1 MLALISLTP
10 ILYNAR
16 LLRDL
21 SERRERRLK
30 HHHDYLNLRH
40 RTGGD
45 VLGSDAS
52 LDEEFDE
59 QAVQEDEPLVALI
72 RQHLLLP
79 LPAAIDRAHQAVQAG
94 GARPVDDA
102 ISPGSHAHRI
112 QLAEQLGDL
121 ESLIPRIQI
130 CLGLPRTALFD
141 VADEMDSLAEGLRRF
156 DQLLVEAVRALGT
169 DLGSPAR
176 TPPPPVP
183 PAEALD
189 DFRRGAWFCAAVI
202 RYRPGGSRTKITLQ
216 QLSRE
221 ADRGEFGKDGYKGL
235 GERGIRWYSLSRV
248 CSATA
253 FANYAVYFQ
262 KAAAEGFEVPPREY
276 VRRKGKRRSS
286 GPGSTR
292 T

>member
-16 LLRDL
+16 MLRDL
-21 SERRERRLK
+21 SERRERRIK
-30 HHHDYLNLRH
+30 HHLDYLNLRQ

-45 VLGSDAS
+45 VLGSDAR

-59 QAVQEDEPLVALI
+59 QAIQSDGQLVAAI
-72 RQHLLLP
+72 QQYLLLP
-79 LPAAIDRAHQAVQAG
+79 LPAAVERARRAVQAG

-102 ISPGSHAHRI
+102 ISPGSHANRI

-121 ESLIPRIQI
+121 DRLIPRIQI

-156 DQLLVEAVRALGT
+156 DRRLDESVRALGT

-176 TPPPPVP
+176 SLPPPAP

-221 ADRGEFGKDGYKGL
+221 ADRGEFGKDGYKSL
-235 GERGIRWYSLSRV
+235 GERGIRWYSFSRV

-253 FANYAVYFQ
+253 FANHAVYFK

-276 VRRKGKRRSS
+276 VRRKGKRR
-286 GPGSTR
+286 R
-292 T
+292 